1 MKKTWTSC
9 IYAFFHSE
17 PKIEKVGCRWSHVFK
32 CRGKGC
38 KVTIR
43 RFLDTKDARSTGNM
57 RKHVKACSCW
67 GDAAVT
73 AADSAAN
80 ADEVRTKIVGGILKN
95 GSITEAFERKGKG
108 KRTYPNR
115 PLSRSEILKA
125 EIVRWVC
132 VRVRPFDVV
141 SDEEFHFLM
150 KSGRLD
156 MYIPSPSTVSRD
168 VRLVFIKTRQRIAR
182 MLEVS

>member
-1 MKKTWTSC
+1 LKKTWTSC
-9 IYAFFHSE
+9 IYVFFHSE
-17 PKIEKVGCRWSHVFK
+17 PKIEKVGRWWSHVFR

-43 RFLDTKDARSTGNM
+43 WFLDKGDASSTGNM
-57 RKHVKACSCW
+57 RKHVKTCSGW
-67 GDAAVT
+67 GDAALT

-115 PLSRSEILKA
+115 PLTRSEIKA

-132 VRVRPFDVV
+132 VHVRPFDVV

-150 KSGRLD
+150 KSGRPD

-168 VRLVFIKTRQRIAR
+168 VRLVFTKTRQRIAR
-182 MLEVS
+182 MLCVS